1 MPAKFDACVAQ
12 GGRVRT
18 IKLGGRKYK
27 HVSFAGGKS
36 YAGHTKTKKK
46 E

>member
-1 MPAKFDACVAQ
+1 MPKAFDACLSQ

-27 HVSFAGGKS
+27 HICFKGSKS
-36 YAGHTKTKKK
+36 YAGHTKIKKR
-46 E
+46 